1 MQYLWKI
8 QDKDAQDLLL
18 LFETKANYLT
28 GNEKSLME
36 KTPSGFLKSSN
47 LGKIKQ
53 LVLLFSFRIFC

>member
-1 MQYLWKI
+1 MHYLWKI

-36 KTPSGFLKSSN
+36 KIHQAF
-47 LGKIKQ
+47 
-53 LVLLFSFRIFC
+53 

>member
-36 KTPSGFLKSSN
+36 KIHQAF
-47 LGKIKQ
+47 
-53 LVLLFSFRIFC
+53 